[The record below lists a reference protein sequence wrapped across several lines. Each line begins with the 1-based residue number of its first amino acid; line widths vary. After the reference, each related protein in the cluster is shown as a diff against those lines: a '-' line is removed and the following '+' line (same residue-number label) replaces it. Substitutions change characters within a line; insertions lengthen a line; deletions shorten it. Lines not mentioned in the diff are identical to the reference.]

1 MVTGVRAGPP
11 RRRQSRISRVTL
23 LTALQPWREI
33 DQAIHQRLV
42 RFTDPREGQEVLWI
56 GCGAGRSPLWWAERF
71 GAHVHGVDADPDAIA
86 KAEQAAR
93 TAGLSQ
99 RVVFQTADPGSLPHE
114 SQTFDLT
121 ILNALFVD
129 ATDASAVVREAARV
143 ARPMSPVV
151 AIVPTW
157 LGTASPADAR
167 QITRLGLSPYQ
178 LVAWK
183 QVFRDAGFVELAVD
197 EAADGGWL
205 MPGLAGALAR
215 AWRAARWAGLT
226 AVLSRPAAVLRRLSR
241 RRVLGL
247 CLVKGIRWPHR

>member
-1 MVTGVRAGPP
+1 MSTLAPP
-11 RRRQSRISRVTL
+11 RISRATL

-33 DQAIHQRLV
+33 DRAIHQRLV

-71 GAHVHGVDADPDAIA
+71 GAHVHGIDADPDAIA
-86 KAEQAAR
+86 RAEEAAR
-93 TAGLSQ
+93 EAGLAH
-99 RVVFQTADPGSLPHE
+99 RVVFQTADPHSLPHE
-114 SQTFDLT
+114 DQTFDLT
-121 ILNALFVD
+121 ILNALYVD
-129 ATDASAVVREAARV
+129 ATDAAAVVREAARV

-157 LGTASPADAR
+157 LGTASRRDAR

-178 LVAWK
+178 LVEWK
-183 QVFRDAGFVELAVD
+183 QVFRDAGFVELTVD
-197 EAADGGWL
+197 EAALDGGWL
-205 MPGLAGALAR
+205 VPGLAGALSR

-226 AVLSRPAAVLRRLSR
+226 AVLSRPAAVLRKLSR